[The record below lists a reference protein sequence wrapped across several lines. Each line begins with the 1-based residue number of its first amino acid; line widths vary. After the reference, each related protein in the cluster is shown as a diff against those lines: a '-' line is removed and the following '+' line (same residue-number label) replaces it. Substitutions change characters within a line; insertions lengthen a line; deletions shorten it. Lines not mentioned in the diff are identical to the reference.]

1 MIMERRKEAMNDII
15 GRLFET
21 AGTEG
26 DFEET
31 DRMLDRECEKRLSPY
46 RERLQDIGYE
56 QIRDVVYSISYLS
69 KQSAFEVGFKTA
81 VKLVMES
88 MWRG

>member
-1 MIMERRKEAMNDII
+1 MKDII
-15 GRLFET
+15 SRLFET

-26 DFEET
+26 DFAET
-31 DRMLDRECEKRLSPY
+31 DIMLNSECEKRLSPY
-46 RERLQDIGYE
+46 KERLQDTGYE

-81 VKLVMES
+81 VKLIMQC
-88 MWRG
+88 MQRD